1 MLLHSDLV
9 FCAIPFST
17 SCYKK
22 VDQVSETAAQLP
34 STSVRSLE
42 PKPIP
47 VGDPEQAV
55 LTPSGKH
62 SSQTHPGETRKENGK
77 ENMEET
83 TGEDASAYP
92 ESD

>member
-1 MLLHSDLV
+1 MVPLTEETLTDINCPPS
-9 FCAIPFST
+9 
-17 SCYKK
+17 
-22 VDQVSETAAQLP
+22 VDQVSETAAQPP

-42 PKPIP
+42 PKPVP

-55 LTPSGKH
+55 LTPSGKL

-83 TGEDASAYP
+83 TVEDASAYP